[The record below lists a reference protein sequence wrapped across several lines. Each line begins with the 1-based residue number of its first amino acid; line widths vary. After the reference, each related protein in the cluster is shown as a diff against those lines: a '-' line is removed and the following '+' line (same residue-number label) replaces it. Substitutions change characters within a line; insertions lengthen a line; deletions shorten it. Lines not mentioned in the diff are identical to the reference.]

1 MWRFEQYQV
10 SQVCK
15 PPRTPVH
22 NCEPTKKRMI
32 VACFDPTVWLQCPAL
47 LVLRFQPA
55 DLEDERQLL
64 ADLWPDSWIS
74 STAFSFVAPFE
85 SSMCRFVALNFLCHS
100 ATPVAPMPRL
110 PGLASGG
117 VSSARAWSSVPRA
130 ARRCAD
136 HADHAEYAKGFGLF
150 CCIYYAILYYVY
162 MLHMYIY
169 IHVYIYIYTYIYIY
183 IYILYIH
190 THIYIYIHVQIHILH
205 VAFLSC
211 SSANWQTSALTPD
224 CHLATAG
231 HVVAH
236 SEMHSMFP
244 SFPSCIQT

>member
-1 MWRFEQYQV
+1 
-10 SQVCK
+10 
-15 PPRTPVH
+15 
-22 NCEPTKKRMI
+22 
-32 VACFDPTVWLQCPAL
+32 
-47 LVLRFQPA
+47 
-55 DLEDERQLL
+55 
-64 ADLWPDSWIS
+64 
-74 STAFSFVAPFE
+74 
-85 SSMCRFVALNFLCHS
+85 
-100 ATPVAPMPRL
+100 
-110 PGLASGG
+110 

-162 MLHMYIY
+162 IY
-169 IHVYIYIYTYIYIY
+169 IYIYIYTYTYLYIY
-183 IYILYIH
+183 IY
-190 THIYIYIHVQIHILH
+190 TCIYIYKYVYIYMYKYTFYMLH
-205 VAFLSC
+205 FYCVL
-211 SSANWQTSALTPD
+211 QQLTNKCPD